1 MTNPHLKKNIDHIY
15 IMGGFVKSKNPI
27 GCCPENVNST
37 CQPQQ
42 CGDRGG
48 NIFTGYESNPYAEFN
63 IFGDPFAAYQVYMA
77 FGPEISLTHHRT

>member
-15 IMGGFVKSKNPI
+15 IMGGGVKSKNPT

-37 CQPQQ
+37 CEPQQ
-42 CGDRGG
+42 CGDRG
-48 NIFTGYESNPYAEFN
+48 NIFTGYKSNPYAEFN

-77 FGPEISLTHHRT
+77 FGPEISLTHYRT

>member
-15 IMGGFVKSKNPI
+15 IMGGFVKSKNPT
-27 GCCPENVNST
+27 GCCPKNVNST
-37 CQPQQ
+37 CEPQQ
-42 CGDRGG
+42 CGDRG
-48 NIFTGYESNPYAEFN
+48 NIFTGYKSNPYAEFN